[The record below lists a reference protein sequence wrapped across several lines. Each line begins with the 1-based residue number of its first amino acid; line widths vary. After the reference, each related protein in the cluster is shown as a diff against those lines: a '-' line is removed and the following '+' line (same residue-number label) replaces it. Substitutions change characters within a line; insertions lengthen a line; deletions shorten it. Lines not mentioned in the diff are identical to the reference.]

1 MSKFQCITLLVLMAL
16 MCVGM
21 GLGIRSCTDDLA
33 ARRAFVAEQC
43 QDATNDGYRGCRMR
57 AFDTFHRMSLGEQ

>member
-1 MSKFQCITLLVLMAL
+1 MSKFQCITVLVLMAL

-21 GLGIRSCTDDLA
+21 GLSIRSCTDDLV
-33 ARRAFVAEQC
+33 ARRTFVAEQC
-43 QDATNDGYRGCRMR
+43 QDVVDYRDCKLR